1 MIRKHQHGTGRG
13 IIMHLGHVITG
24 SLLLTA
30 MIASGRV
37 EGRKPSDED
46 RSLAR
51 QVLAEASQET
61 AKLPDYSQKEVFGQ
75 IATLQAEAG
84 DIEGMMATINLGYP
98 FTTEAVCTAG
108 KRLTEQGKL
117 DSALGLAARLNADSK
132 PTLLYC
138 IAEQLTVAGD
148 RKRALE
154 IAQKISSPD
163 VKGEALGLLSR
174 AYREA
179 GDDSTADSLWKEGA
193 RLDPQRARD
202 NDMELSHAAAT
213 ARNKDAGGI
222 LGEAQKI
229 KNPSARIFFLVDMA
243 ASKKGKGDPETAKQL
258 LNKTQELAANL
269 SSSTDGDIVRQLYVG
284 MLAKMQEFDRAKT
297 VIAPMS
303 KGTEYQLEALSTLA
317 VFQAEAGMEQEASQT
332 ASMILQQPVSREQA
346 VEFHLDQSLFQS
358 TMERIAVAQVN
369 RGEGP
374 GALKT
379 LSAFQRFGIKD
390 TLNTTLLPLT
400 YAKGR
405 IGDFEG
411 AIEGLATL
419 LHGRAEQEPFLSD
432 TVKRSLQTLTGEM
445 AAAGK
450 SDAALAWAR
459 KQRSAAKTMAL
470 MGVAQGLLGLNGIP
484 NYEFYIH

>member
-1 MIRKHQHGTGRG
+1 MQLGR
-13 IIMHLGHVITG
+13 VIAG

-30 MIASGRV
+30 MIASGRA
-37 EGRKPSDED
+37 EERKPSDED
-46 RSLAR
+46 RNLAR

-61 AKLPDYSQKEVFGQ
+61 AKLPDYSQKEIFGQ

-84 DIEGMMATINLGYP
+84 DIEGMVATIKLGYP
-98 FTTEAVCTAG
+98 HTTEAVCTAG

-117 DSALGLAARLNADSK
+117 DAALALADRLNADSK
-132 PTLLYC
+132 TTLLYC
-138 IAEQLTVAGD
+138 IAEQLSAAGD

-154 IAQKISSPD
+154 IAQRISSPE
-163 VKGEALGLLSR
+163 VKGEALGLLSQ

-179 GDDSTADSLWKEGA
+179 GDGSTADNLWKEGA
-193 RLDPQRARD
+193 RLDPQSARER
-202 NDMELSHAAAT
+202 DMELSQAAEA
-213 ARNKDAGGI
+213 ASRKDAADI

-229 KNPSARIFFLVDMA
+229 KNPSTRIFFLAHTA
-243 ASKKGKGDPETAKQL
+243 ASKKQKGDPETVTQL

-269 SSSTDGDIVRQLYVG
+269 PSSTNGDIVRQLYAG

-317 VFQAEAGMEQEASQT
+317 VFQAEAGMDQEASKT
-332 ASMILQQPVSREQA
+332 ASMILQQPISRKRA
-346 VEFHLDQSLFQS
+346 DEFHLDQSLFQS

-369 RGEGP
+369 RDDGA

-379 LSAFQRFGIKD
+379 LSAFQRFGIED

-405 IGDFEG
+405 TGDFEG
-411 AIEGLATL
+411 AIKELATL
-419 LHGRAEQEPFLSD
+419 LQGKAEREPFLSD
-432 TVKRSLQTLTGEM
+432 TVKQSLQTLAGEM

-450 SDAALAWAR
+450 SEAALAWAR
-459 KQRSAAKTMAL
+459 EQRSTAKTMAL
-470 MGVAQGLLGLNGIP
+470 LGVVQGLLGLNGIP
-484 NYEFYIH
+484 NYEFYVH